1 MRCEILTHTLLV
13 LTVLWRSLP
22 PRSTPI
28 VSLWSLCWHR
38 QVQPERHPLRSLYT
52 WLHTRCIGM
61 PDSVYSELQ
70 DSIYFAT
77 SRIMSTISAW
87 ALSRSERLYHNVSAY
102 GIVQSFTIL
111 PSHLGNN
118 NNMLLWKHCFS
129 ICMVW
134 YKSDRPHLLMGYV
147 L

>member
-1 MRCEILTHTLLV
+1 MRCEFLTHTLLV

-70 DSIYFAT
+70 DCTDPWACRRCLNDALPFADV
-77 SRIMSTISAW
+77 STENIPDLVLSSSDSSPAPPMHVSHSKLACIS
-87 ALSRSERLYHNVSAY
+87 LHKLLKH
-102 GIVQSFTIL
+102 L
-111 PSHLGNN
+111 PQIG
-118 NNMLLWKHCFS
+118 
-129 ICMVW
+129 
-134 YKSDRPHLLMGYV
+134 RT
-147 L
+147 